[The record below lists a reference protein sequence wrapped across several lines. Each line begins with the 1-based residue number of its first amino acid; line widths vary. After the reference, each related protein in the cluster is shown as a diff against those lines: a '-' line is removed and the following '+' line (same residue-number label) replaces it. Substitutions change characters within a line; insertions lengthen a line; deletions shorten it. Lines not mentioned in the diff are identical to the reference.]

1 MGYIAVDHLK
11 LGMVL
16 NEDVRDINTRL
27 LLSKG
32 QKIDP
37 KHIRILKIWGVGEVN
52 VVGDAQTGSTTLPP
66 VDPEKER
73 QVKDQVGRLF
83 KYLDLRHPIVS
94 EICQVALLHRLRE
107 ASEADRD
114 AEPVQIQG
122 PGELSRPEG
131 LRQQI
136 FQLDIQLPEAPVII
150 SELNEVIADP
160 LATSNDVA
168 RVVNTSPSLSALLLR
183 IVNSAYYGF
192 SSKIDRISRAVTIIG
207 TKEISGLALG
217 ISVMQA
223 FNDIPRHIIE
233 MEAFIRHSLACGTIA
248 RILAARGNM
257 AETEQLFVAGLLHD
271 IGKLVI
277 FKYYPEHARACLHLA
292 ASSATSLFEAEKTVV
307 GLNHAQVGRYLLEK
321 WKLPRN
327 LTDIVVFHHAP
338 AKAADPVK
346 AGIVQL
352 ADLITHG
359 LAIGSS
365 GEFSVPGFEDSA
377 TQAVGIGPHTIPSVV
392 RQIVHQLGPME
403 AIFSG

>member
-1 MGYIAVDHLK
+1 M
-11 LGMVL
+11 
-16 NEDVRDINTRL
+16 
-27 LLSKG
+27 
-32 QKIDP
+32 
-37 KHIRILKIWGVGEVN
+37 
-52 VVGDAQTGSTTLPP
+52 
-66 VDPEKER
+66 
-73 QVKDQVGRLF
+73 
-83 KYLDLRHPIVS
+83 
-94 EICQVALLHRLRE
+94 
-107 ASEADRD
+107 
-114 AEPVQIQG
+114 
-122 PGELSRPEG
+122 
-131 LRQQI
+131 
-136 FQLDIQLPEAPVII
+136 
-150 SELNEVIADP
+150 IADP

-223 FNDIPRHIIE
+223 FNDIPKHIIQ

-248 RILAARGNM
+248 RMVAARANL

-292 ASSATSLFEAEKTVV
+292 ASSATTLFEAEKTVI
-307 GLNHAQVGRYLLEK
+307 GLHHAQVGRYLLEK
-321 WKLPRN
+321 WQLPQH
-327 LTDIVVFHHAP
+327 LTDTVVYHHTP
-338 AKAADPVK
+338 IKAADPVK

-352 ADLITHG
+352 ADMITHG

-365 GEFSVPGFEDSA
+365 GEFSIPGFDESA
-377 TQAVGIGPHTIPSVV
+377 TQAVSISPHTIQTVV

>member
-122 PGELSRPEG
+122 PGELGRPEG

-136 FQLDIQLPEAPVII
+136 FQLDILRFH
-150 SELNEVIADP
+150 P
-160 LATSNDVA
+160 L
-168 RVVNTSPSLSALLLR
+168 L
-183 IVNSAYYGF
+183 
-192 SSKIDRISRAVTIIG
+192 
-207 TKEISGLALG
+207 
-217 ISVMQA
+217 
-223 FNDIPRHIIE
+223 
-233 MEAFIRHSLACGTIA
+233 
-248 RILAARGNM
+248 
-257 AETEQLFVAGLLHD
+257 
-271 IGKLVI
+271 
-277 FKYYPEHARACLHLA
+277 
-292 ASSATSLFEAEKTVV
+292 
-307 GLNHAQVGRYLLEK
+307 
-321 WKLPRN
+321 
-327 LTDIVVFHHAP
+327 
-338 AKAADPVK
+338 
-346 AGIVQL
+346 
-352 ADLITHG
+352 
-359 LAIGSS
+359 
-365 GEFSVPGFEDSA
+365 
-377 TQAVGIGPHTIPSVV
+377 
-392 RQIVHQLGPME
+392 
-403 AIFSG
+403 